1 MWQARSCSVC
11 HLLNVVQSAWDQ
23 RIYVAG
29 FDPQELHSLAV
40 FFSALQ
46 GRKTKTERLYSGEPG
61 RVRNA
66 EVTHIRKARP
76 RAVMACPYALRGRAI
91 SLY

>member
-46 GRKTKTERLYSGEPG
+46 GRKQRLNDYIPVS
-61 RVRNA
+61 
-66 EVTHIRKARP
+66 
-76 RAVMACPYALRGRAI
+76 RAGYGMQK
-91 SLY
+91 